1 LTTFSPPCI
10 PSVKGIANGIWKTQ
24 AEAKAASPPKQ
35 MTKRDLA
42 KPVSVDPELYSNIGR
57 YAGAVVLT
65 VFEQIGGVQRM
76 AEWADENPDAFFT
89 KSFSKII
96 TAPKQVEHTG
106 VVRIEDA
113 IKALDAQEGRDYIQ
127 VTQDAEFT
135 PLAASDHDPYD
146 PSQF

>member
-1 LTTFSPPCI
+1 MN
-10 PSVKGIANGIWKTQ
+10 KK
-24 AEAKAASPPKQ
+24 
-35 MTKRDLA
+35 DLA
-42 KPVSVDPELYSNIGR
+42 KPVSVDPELYANVGR
-57 YAGAVVLT
+57 YAGAAVLT

-76 AEWADENPDAFFT
+76 AEWADENPDKFFT
-89 KSFSKII
+89 KTFPKII

-113 IKALDAQEGRDYIQ
+113 IKALDAQEGRDFTQ

-135 PLAASDHDPYD
+135 PLAAPDYDPYD